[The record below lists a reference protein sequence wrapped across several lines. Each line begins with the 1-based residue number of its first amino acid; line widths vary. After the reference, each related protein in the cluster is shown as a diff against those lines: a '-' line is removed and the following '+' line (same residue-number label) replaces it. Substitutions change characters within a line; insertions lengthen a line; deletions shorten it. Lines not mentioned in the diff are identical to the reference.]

1 MSVSVVPSTRT
12 HWWLKVALAMPSG
25 SAMSPGPAVSVWPTC
40 GVWPTCAV
48 PAIAGAPVAAWL
60 IVPDSASDTVVAED
74 QSMPVAGQLYL
85 LSLLTRLGWLTLT
98 LARSNV
104 SPQTCSRSIF
114 RSVSG
119 RDLSSITTSAG
130 IGEGAIARTTAVM
143 A

>member
-1 MSVSVVPSTRT
+1 
-12 HWWLKVALAMPSG
+12 MPLP
-25 SAMSPGPAVSVWPTC
+25 SAMSPRPAVS
-40 GVWPTCAV
+40 GWPTCAV

-85 LSLLTRLGWLTLT
+85 LSLFAWFSWLTLT
-98 LARSNV
+98 LARPNV